1 MLTVRKLMDTVIQ
14 TMATWNHAPI
24 DHAHPLIGNATLPI
38 AHPPT
43 TATATATAEITVV
56 LVMARTINTCTM
68 TLITVLLTTVVLNLT
83 AATALAEA
91 IVLGQTTAMVLVTP
105 WAATVLVGAIDHV
118 PIAAMT
124 IKGAAALPLTPAT
137 VIEEAI
143 HPGPTTAMALPA
155 ASTPSDIVTPQTATV
170 LAGAVDPVAN
180 AAMTIT
186 RASILAQT
194 KVTAPKRV
202 GTVE

>member
-56 LVMARTINTCTM
+56 LVMARTMNTCTM

-83 AATALAEA
+83 AAT
-91 IVLGQTTAMVLVTP
+91 
-105 WAATVLVGAIDHV
+105 VLVGAIDHV

-124 IKGAAALPLTPAT
+124 IRGATALPLTPAT

-155 ASTPSDIVTPQTATV
+155 ASTPSDIVTP
-170 LAGAVDPVAN
+170 
-180 AAMTIT
+180 
-186 RASILAQT
+186 
-194 KVTAPKRV
+194 
-202 GTVE
+202 

>member
-43 TATATATAEITVV
+43 TATAEITVV
-56 LVMARTINTCTM
+56 LVMARTMNTCTM
-68 TLITVLLTTVVLNLT
+68 TLITVLLTTVVLNPT

-91 IVLGQTTAMVLVTP
+91 IFLGQTTAMVLVTP

-155 ASTPSDIVTPQTATV
+155 ASTPSDIVTP
-170 LAGAVDPVAN
+170 
-180 AAMTIT
+180 
-186 RASILAQT
+186 
-194 KVTAPKRV
+194 
-202 GTVE
+202 